1 MKESVNVRLLLMEF
15 LETCAK
21 FKHFIFITEWWLLKI
36 IVLLVLG
43 DLAYSAAPRLLL
55 WEKQQYLLLSRYGT
69 RHLAQTFL
77 LRVFVSSGTQGPTSS
92 SWSHQLQ
99 PTAQGWSSQEKSPI
113 CPSSSYPLQK
123 LFSGSEQLCFHQKF
137 LEGRIWN
144 DGNRAASSSRQEI
157 KQQACG

>member
-15 LETCAK
+15 IETCAK

-77 LRVFVSSGTQGPTSS
+77 PLEQMKSVCVFWDSGTYKLIMVSSTSTCSPRMKQSRKEPHLSLLLLSLTKVIFWVRTTLLSPKVSWGKNLKWWESS
-92 SWSHQLQ
+92 S
-99 PTAQGWSSQEKSPI
+99 
-113 CPSSSYPLQK
+113 
-123 LFSGSEQLCFHQKF
+123 F
-137 LEGRIWN
+137 
-144 DGNRAASSSRQEI
+144 
-157 KQQACG
+157 